1 MKHEKE
7 KKPQNRDGLKQQLI
21 VLVRY
26 SVTISHALCDAF
38 IAFLFAVYSVSL
50 PHSSVVEY
58 TVRRRTRI
66 PILVCLAVE
75 DIRKGL
81 SVQTY

>member
-38 IAFLFAVYSVSL
+38 IALLLAVYSVSL
-50 PHSSVVEY
+50 PHSSVVE
-58 TVRRRTRI
+58 
-66 PILVCLAVE
+66 
-75 DIRKGL
+75 
-81 SVQTY
+81 